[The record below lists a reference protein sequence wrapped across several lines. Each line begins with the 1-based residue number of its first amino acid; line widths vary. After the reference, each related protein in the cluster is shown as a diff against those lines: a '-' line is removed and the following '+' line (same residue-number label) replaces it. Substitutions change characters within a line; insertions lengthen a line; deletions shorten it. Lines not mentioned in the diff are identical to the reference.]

1 MGINNDR
8 FNSKSGFSSKLAQ
21 SKALQAAIRESKAA
35 YPEQFK
41 NYSYKNQQYV
51 EKNIKSSG
59 VQYQQK
65 PTSTSPRVTTYVVKP
80 NTFDVIP
87 KTTTV
92 KAEQQIL
99 FQMPQSLGKLSSVYI
114 AGSPNW
120 KGLSPSIA
128 APAIRSQSIRHG
140 RSGARGFGAV
150 FQSKDRWQAALYP
163 ARDPTQ
169 SGTLLGLCARRI
181 PWPCD

>member
-1 MGINNDR
+1 MG
-8 FNSKSGFSSKLAQ
+8 SGFSSKLAQ

-51 EKNIKSSG
+51 EKNIKNNGSSG

-65 PTSTSPRVTTYVVKP
+65 PRSTSPRVTTYTIENTSP
-80 NTFDVIP
+80 NTFDIIP

-92 KAEQQIL
+92 KAEQQRL

-120 KGLSPSIA
+120 KPQTPTLFSDPYNVVSQATTQAVRVLSDAGQLPPDSFR
-128 APAIRSQSIRHG
+128 RSKNRKRKQ
-140 RSGARGFGAV
+140 
-150 FQSKDRWQAALYP
+150 
-163 ARDPTQ
+163 
-169 SGTLLGLCARRI
+169 
-181 PWPCD
+181 

>member
-1 MGINNDR
+1 MLLYFMGINNNR
-8 FNSKSGFSSKLAQ
+8 FNTKSGFSSKLAQ

-51 EKNIKSSG
+51 EKNIKNNGSSG

-65 PTSTSPRVTTYVVKP
+65 PRSTSPRVTTYTIENTSP
-80 NTFDVIP
+80 NTFDIIP

-92 KAEQQIL
+92 KAEQQRL

-120 KGLSPSIA
+120 KPRVDLTTQRQGLIQA
-128 APAIRSQSIRHG
+128 TTQ
-140 RSGARGFGAV
+140 AV
-150 FQSKDRWQAALYP
+150 RALSDAGQLPY
-163 ARDPTQ
+163 D
-169 SGTLLGLCARRI
+169 SSRI
-181 PWPCD
+181 QKNRKRKQ